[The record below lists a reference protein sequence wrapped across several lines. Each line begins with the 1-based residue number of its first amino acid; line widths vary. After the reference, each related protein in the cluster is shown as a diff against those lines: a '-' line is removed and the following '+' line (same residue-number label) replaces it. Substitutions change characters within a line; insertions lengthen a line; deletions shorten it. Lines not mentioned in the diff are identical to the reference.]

1 MVIRIKL
8 NKGKNGKRVLTVS
21 DFEAVRNMA
30 KKITRNTFLME
41 TPPTIHSF
49 AGIVGKKEGEGPIS
63 GFFDEIEEDAY
74 FGQKTWEQA
83 ESELMKRTVLKA
95 MSKGGLSSEN
105 IDYMFA
111 GDLLNQCISST
122 YGLRDLGIPLFGIY
136 GACSTM
142 SEGLALSA
150 LMTDSG
156 LGGNIIAATSSH
168 FCTAERQFRFP
179 LSYGSVRPP
188 TAQWTCTASGAAVV
202 SPKTTSP
209 FIRAVTI
216 GKIVDMGVTD
226 ANNMGAAMAPAAA
239 YVIKTFLQD
248 TSMSPADFDAI
259 ITGDLGTVGSKLL
272 LELLRSD
279 GIDIADRHRDCGVMM
294 FDIEE
299 QDVHAGGSGCGCSA
313 SVLCGY
319 FLPKIRSGEL
329 KNILFCAT
337 GALMST
343 TASQQGE
350 SIPSISH
357 AVFISA
363 ESRISDF

>member
-1 MVIRIKL
+1 
-8 NKGKNGKRVLTVS
+8 
-21 DFEAVRNMA
+21 MA
-30 KKITRNTFLME
+30 KKISRNTFLME
-41 TPPTIHSF
+41 NPPTIHSF
-49 AGIVGKKEGEGPIS
+49 SSTVGKKEGEGPLS
-63 GFFDEIEEDAY
+63 KFFDEISDDAY
-74 FGQKTWEQA
+74 FGQKTWEQG
-83 ESELMKRTVLKA
+83 ESELLKRTVVRA
-95 MSKGGLSSEN
+95 IAKGGLVPDD

-111 GDLLNQCISST
+111 GDLLNQCITST
-122 YGLRDLGIPLFGIY
+122 YGLRDLNIPLFGIY

-142 SEGLALSA
+142 SEGLTLAA

-156 LGGNIIAATSSH
+156 IGGNLIAATSSH

-179 LSYGSVRPP
+179 ISYGSVRTP

-202 SPKTTSP
+202 SPKSTAP

-239 YVIKTFLQD
+239 YVIKTFLHD
-248 TSMSPADFDAI
+248 TAMEPSDFDAI

-272 LELLRSD
+272 IELLRSE
-279 GIDIADRHRDCGVMM
+279 GTDISSCHRDCGVMM
-294 FDIEE
+294 FDIEN

-313 SVLCGY
+313 SILCGY
-319 FLPKIRSGEL
+319 FLPKIKSGEM

-357 AVFISA
+357 AVFISS
-363 ESRISDF
+363 ESRLSEN

>member
-1 MVIRIKL
+1 
-8 NKGKNGKRVLTVS
+8 
-21 DFEAVRNMA
+21 MA
-30 KKITRNTFLME
+30 KKISRSTFLME
-41 TPPTIHSF
+41 NPPTIFSF
-49 AGIVGKKEGEGPIS
+49 SSTVGKKEGEGPLAK
-63 GFFDEIEEDAY
+63 FFDEVENDAY
-74 FGQKTWEQA
+74 FGQKTWEQG
-83 ESELMKRTVLKA
+83 ESELMKRTVTRA
-95 MSKGGLSSEN
+95 IAKGGLTPDD

-122 YGLRDLGIPLFGIY
+122 YGLRDLNIPLFGIY

-142 SEGLALSA
+142 SEGLALAA

-156 LGGNIIAATSSH
+156 IGGNVIATTSSH

-179 LSYGSVRPP
+179 LSYGPVRTP

-202 SPKTTSP
+202 SPKTVSP
-209 FIRAVTI
+209 FIRAVTV
-216 GKIVDMGVTD
+216 GKIVDLGVTD

-248 TSMSPADFDAI
+248 TAMEPADFDAI

-272 LELLRSD
+272 VELLLTE
-279 GIDIADRHRDCGVMM
+279 GIDISSCHRDCGMIM
-294 FDIEE
+294 FDIEG

-319 FLPKIRSGEL
+319 FLPKVKSGEL

-337 GALMST
+337 GALMSP

-363 ESRISDF
+363 ESHMSDV

>member
-1 MVIRIKL
+1 
-8 NKGKNGKRVLTVS
+8 
-21 DFEAVRNMA
+21 MA

-41 TPPTIHSF
+41 NPPTIRSF
-49 AGIVGKKEGEGPIS
+49 ASTTGKKEGDGPL
-63 GFFDEIEEDAY
+63 GKYFDEVSEDAY
-74 FGQKTWEQA
+74 FGQKTWEQG
-83 ESELMKRTVLKA
+83 ESELLKRTVLRAVSKA
-95 MSKGGLSSEN
+95 GLVPDD

-111 GDLLNQCISST
+111 GDLLNQCITST
-122 YGLRDLGIPLFGIY
+122 YGLRDLNIPLLGIY

-142 SEGLALSA
+142 SEGLLLASLV
-150 LMTDSG
+150 TDSG
-156 LGGNIIAATSSH
+156 IGGNVIAATSSH

-179 LSYGSVRPP
+179 LSYGSVRTP

-202 SPKTTSP
+202 SPKASAP
-209 FIRAVTI
+209 FVRAVTI
-216 GKIVDMGVTD
+216 GKIVDLGVTD

-248 TSMSPADFDAI
+248 TAMEPKDFDAI

-272 LELLRSD
+272 IELLRGD
-279 GIDIADRHRDCGVMM
+279 GIDISGCHRDCGVMM
-294 FDIEE
+294 FDIED

-319 FLPKIRSGEL
+319 FLPKVKSGEI

-350 SIPSISH
+350 SIPSVSH
-357 AVFISA
+357 AVYISA
-363 ESRISDF
+363 ESRICDA

>member
-1 MVIRIKL
+1 
-8 NKGKNGKRVLTVS
+8 
-21 DFEAVRNMA
+21 MA
-30 KKITRNTFLME
+30 KKLSRNTFIME

-49 AGIVGKKEGEGPIS
+49 ASTVGKKEGEGPLAEY
-63 GFFDEIEEDAY
+63 FDEVEEDSY

-83 ESELMKRTVLKA
+83 ESELMKRTVSRA
-95 MSKGGLSSEN
+95 IAKGGLSPDT

-122 YGLRDLGIPLFGIY
+122 YGLRDLNIPLLGIY

-142 SEGLALSA
+142 SEGLVLSA
-150 LMTDSG
+150 LMTDIG
-156 LGGNIIAATSSH
+156 LGGNVIAATSSH

-179 LSYGSVRPP
+179 LSYGAVRTP
-188 TAQWTCTASGAAVV
+188 TAQWTCTASGAVVV
-202 SPKTTSP
+202 SPKATSP

-239 YVIKTFLQD
+239 NTIKTFLQD
-248 TSMSPADFDAI
+248 TSMDPTDFDAI

-272 LELLRSD
+272 IELLRSD
-279 GIDIADRHRDCGVMM
+279 GIDIADNHRDCGAMM
-294 FDIEE
+294 FDIEK

-319 FLPKIRSGEL
+319 FLPKIRSGEI

-337 GALMST
+337 GALLSP
-343 TASQQGE
+343 TATQQGE

-357 AVFISA
+357 GVFISA
-363 ESRISDF
+363 ESRISD

>member
-1 MVIRIKL
+1 
-8 NKGKNGKRVLTVS
+8 
-21 DFEAVRNMA
+21 MA
-30 KKITRNTFLME
+30 KKISRNTFIME
-41 TPPTIHSF
+41 NPPTIHSF
-49 AGIVGKKEGEGPIS
+49 SSTVGKKEGEGPIAEC
-63 GFFDEIEEDAY
+63 FDEVSQDAY
-74 FGQKTWEQA
+74 FGQKTWEQG
-83 ESELMKRTVLKA
+83 ESELMKRTVQRAIK
-95 MSKGGLSSEN
+95 KGGLTN
-105 IDYMFA
+105 DDIDYMFA

-122 YGLRDLGIPLFGIY
+122 YGLRDLDIPLLGIY

-142 SEGLALSA
+142 SEGLTLAAL
-150 LMTDSG
+150 LTDSG
-156 LGGNIIAATSSH
+156 IGGNVVATTSSH

-179 LSYGSVRPP
+179 LSYGSVRTP
-188 TAQWTCTASGAAVV
+188 TAQWTCTASGAAVIT
-202 SPKTTSP
+202 PKRISP

-216 GKIVDMGVTD
+216 GKIVDLGVTD

-248 TSMSPADFDAI
+248 TAMEPSDFDAI

-272 LELLRSD
+272 IELLMTE
-279 GIDIADRHRDCGVMM
+279 GIDISAKHRDCGVMM
-294 FDIEE
+294 FDIEG

-319 FLPKIRSGEL
+319 VLPKIRTGEF

-363 ESRISDF
+363 ESRLSDEQGGV

>member
-1 MVIRIKL
+1 
-8 NKGKNGKRVLTVS
+8 
-21 DFEAVRNMA
+21 MA
-30 KKITRNTFLME
+30 KKITRNTFIME
-41 TPPTIHSF
+41 NPPTIHSF
-49 AGIVGKKEGEGPIS
+49 SSTVGKKEGDGPL
-63 GFFDEIEEDAY
+63 GTLFDEVSADAY
-74 FGQKTWEQA
+74 FGQKTWEQG
-83 ESELMKRTVLKA
+83 ESELMKRTVLRA
-95 MSKGGLSSEN
+95 ISKGGLAPGD

-111 GDLLNQCISST
+111 GDLLNQCITST
-122 YGLRDLGIPLFGIY
+122 YGLRDLNIPFLGIY

-142 SEGLALSA
+142 SEGLLLASL
-150 LMTDSG
+150 LTDCG
-156 LGGNIIAATSSH
+156 IGGNVAAVTSSH

-179 LSYGSVRPP
+179 LSYGAVRTP
-188 TAQWTCTASGAAVV
+188 TAQWTCTASGAVVV
-202 SPKTTSP
+202 SPKTVSP

-216 GKIVDMGVTD
+216 GKIVDLGVAD

-248 TSMSPADFDAI
+248 TAMEPSDFDAI
-259 ITGDLGTVGSKLL
+259 IPGDLGTVGSKLL
-272 LELLRSD
+272 IELLRGD
-279 GIDIADRHRDCGVMM
+279 GIDISKCHRDCGVMM
-294 FDIEE
+294 FDLET

-319 FLPKIRSGEL
+319 FLPKIRAGEM

-350 SIPSISH
+350 SIPSVSH

-363 ESRISDF
+363 ESRMSGN